1 MALVLVVFG
10 LLGPLGLLII
20 LASPRTVDAE
30 PWDPTQNCFAA
41 DVSGDYRIDIV
52 DAQIIAWN
60 YGASLGMFRFDP
72 KYDPHPPPAGDGDT
86 DIVDLQFVF
95 GRNGGV
101 CEIVKSHSEQ
111 FGWSTD
117 GTYWNNVTITGHA
130 TSTIPLGFRV
140 FDVNS
145 PHSRGVETC
154 INALGFGGD
163 TTDWDYF
170 GQLDPQQSPYTLY
183 ASGTH
188 ATGFFDCLGGH
199 AIWGHAWYTWMNAA
213 YPTLN
218 ETQPTGAG
226 GATFGYVGCFMLT
239 PPDFCGPFGS

>member
-1 MALVLVVFG
+1 MS
-10 LLGPLGLLII
+10 
-20 LASPRTVDAE
+20 LATTASTSWTRRSSHGTMVRPSG
-30 PWDPTQNCFAA
+30 CF
-41 DVSGDYRIDIV
+41 DLTRSTTP
-52 DAQIIAWN
+52 
-60 YGASLGMFRFDP
+60 S
-72 KYDPHPPPAGDGDT
+72 PPAGDGDT

-111 FGWSTD
+111 FD
-117 GTYWNNVTITGHA
+117 GAPTEHTGIMSPSRGHA
-130 TSTIPLGFRV
+130 HIHDPARV
-140 FDVNS
+140 PRLRRKQPSFKG
-145 PHSRGVETC
+145 GVETC

-170 GQLDPQQSPYTLY
+170 GQLDPSRARIRSMQAVRTRP
-183 ASGTH
+183 ASLTVSGVTPSGAMLCH
-188 ATGFFDCLGGH
+188 
-199 AIWGHAWYTWMNAA
+199 TWMNAA